1 MRPRGCV
8 AVPARVGRYR
18 ARAVRSTCTRRYR
31 TRAAVR
37 AYMCCVLDRVPSE
50 IAFLTYN
57 CIQFG
62 ISQERNLGLH
72 TIICKERDL
81 GRNAI

>member
-1 MRPRGCV
+1 
-8 AVPARVGRYR
+8 
-18 ARAVRSTCTRRYR
+18 
-31 TRAAVR
+31 
-37 AYMCCVLDRVPSE
+37 MCWVLDRVPAE

-62 ISQERNLGLH
+62 ISQERDLGLH
-72 TIICKERDL
+72 TIIYEERDL